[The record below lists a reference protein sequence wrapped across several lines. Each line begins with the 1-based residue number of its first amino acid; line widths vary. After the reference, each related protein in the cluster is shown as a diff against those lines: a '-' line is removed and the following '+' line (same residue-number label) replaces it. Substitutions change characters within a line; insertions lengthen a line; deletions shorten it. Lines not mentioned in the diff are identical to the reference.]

1 MVGNIGEGTKFG
13 RYVLLEKIGAGGM
26 AEIFRA
32 KTFGAAGFEKE
43 FAIKL
48 ILPSLVDDDEFVE
61 MFINEAKIA
70 VSLYHT
76 NIVQVFDLGQIEGQY
91 YIAMEYVRG
100 KDLLEVLA
108 RCADRGLKIPLD
120 LVLFI
125 TMEMLKGLSFAH
137 RATDPYGEE
146 LNIIHRDVSP
156 SNIMMSYAGD
166 VKVGDFGVA
175 KAAIE
180 RTLTESGTL
189 KGKVGY
195 MSPEQ
200 VMGESID
207 ARSDVFAAGVV
218 LFEALSMSRLFV
230 GDSDLEVMLQVRDA
244 AISERL
250 AQAPPMPAGLREIVE
265 RALTKHREERFQSSG
280 EFYQALVDFCYRFSI
295 KVTGSD
301 LSNFMRRLFAE
312 EIEKEKALLRP
323 KPKPVAKPAPAPP
336 AELSV
341 VDSFPLS
348 EAEVADA
355 FAPSTPAAFGSAQ
368 PSQASANDIGSD
380 FYDALELDVT
390 EAAEPEAERVH
401 AHDRDAMQRGAAD
414 YDRGDDDENFSILE
428 DPANES
434 TVANAE
440 TSGEFA
446 RTIPFELSSSAFHEG
461 ESLAEVSPLFAPPSP
476 AANIDDL
483 ITSAFEGPRDPKFN
497 PLRHEYASY
506 EGDLAQ
512 VPFARILARLYQAS
526 ATGRLLVRS
535 GSIEKSIFMR
545 LGEPIMVVTNK
556 KSERLGAF
564 ALNKGRIS
572 AAQLS
577 EALDRLDEWGGRL
590 GDALVAIGAI
600 QAHEIFALLS
610 DQMHEKLLDIFT
622 WPSGYYGYFEN
633 QEPSTMGY
641 PLGIDAYATIAT
653 ACREVIPMSLVERF
667 YKGRE
672 HLSVYKISHPPI
684 AVNRLKLT
692 TRELRIYTQ
701 IQSGTN
707 LIQCLDMVDESK
719 REFAMRIGYMLHQV
733 EVLRFE
739 NEEPVDLPGI

>member
-1 MVGNIGEGTKFG
+1 MVGSIGEGTKFG

-137 RATDPYGEE
+137 RASDPYGEE

-244 AISERL
+244 AIGERL
-250 AQAPPMPAGLREIVE
+250 AQAEPIPAGLRQIVE

-323 KPKPVAKPAPAPP
+323 KPKPVEKPVPAPP
-336 AELSV
+336 SELSI
-341 VDSFPLS
+341 VDSFPMS
-348 EAEVADA
+348 EADIADD
-355 FAPSTPAAFGSAQ
+355 FGESAPRQFGSLESE
-368 PSQASANDIGSD
+368 PSANNAIGSD
-380 FYDALELDVT
+380 FYDSLELDVT
-390 EAAEPEAERVH
+390 EAAEPEPEKVR
-401 AHDRDAMQRGAAD
+401 AHNRNAMIHGS
-414 YDRGDDDENFSILE
+414 YESSDDENFRILE

-434 TVANAE
+434 TVASAE
-440 TSGEFA
+440 TSGEFP

-476 AANIDDL
+476 AASIDDL
-483 ITSAFEGPRDPKFN
+483 ITSEFEGPRDPKFN

-535 GSIEKSIFMR
+535 GSVEKSIFMR

-564 ALNKGRIS
+564 ALNKGRIN

-600 QAHEIFALLS
+600 QAHEIFSLLS

-622 WPSGYYGYFEN
+622 WPTGYYGYFEN
-633 QEPSTMGY
+633 QEPSLMGY

-653 ACREVIPMSLVERF
+653 ACREVIPMPLVERF

-701 IQSGTN
+701 IQSGTT
-707 LIQCLDMVDESK
+707 LTQCLQMVDEPMH
-719 REFAMRIGYMLHQV
+719 EFAMRIGYMLHQV

-739 NEEPVDLPGI
+739 NEVPVDLPGV